1 MPVTACEFES
11 HPAHSKNRYSRN
23 WIPVFVFI
31 DIVLYLQ
38 LKNGIKEMSQKEKL
52 LKRIMKLPKDFTFE
66 ELIKLFSALGFE
78 LSSKGKTSGSRVK
91 FHNQEKEM
99 QYLAHRPHPSSIIKE
114 KALKDIVDFIIENK
128 LSL

>member
-1 MPVTACEFES
+1 M
-11 HPAHSKNRYSRN
+11 
-23 WIPVFVFI
+23 
-31 DIVLYLQ
+31 Q